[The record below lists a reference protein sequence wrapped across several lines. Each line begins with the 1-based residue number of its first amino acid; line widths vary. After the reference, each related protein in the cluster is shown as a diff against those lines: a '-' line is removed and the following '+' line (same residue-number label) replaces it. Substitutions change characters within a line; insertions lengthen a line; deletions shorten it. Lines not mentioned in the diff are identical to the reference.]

1 MNKRALYNITYGLY
15 LLTAKENGVDNGCI
29 VNTVIQIAN
38 DPTRI
43 SVAVLKN
50 NHTCDMIKNTGEFNV
65 SALTIDTKFEFFR
78 HFGMQSGRDT
88 DKFADFKAVT
98 RSENG
103 LYYLTENAN
112 MYLSAKV
119 TEQFD
124 LGSHMLFIGAV
135 TAGEVLSDGVS
146 CTYGYYQSD
155 IKPKTKKT
163 EKNQWV
169 CSVCGY
175 VYEGDE
181 VPDDFICPL
190 CNHGKEDFVLSKEE
204 AKKEVE
210 KKSDKYVCTVCGY
223 VHEGNEP
230 PEICPIC
237 KVGADKFVKE

>member
-15 LLTAKENGVDNGCI
+15 LLTAKEDGFDNGCI

-50 NHTCDMIKNTGEFNV
+50 NHTCDMIKNTGAFNV
-65 SALTIDTKFEFFR
+65 SALTTDTPFALFQR
-78 HFGMQSGRDT
+78 FGMQSGREV
-88 DKFADFKAVT
+88 DKFDGFNKVE

-124 LGSHMLFIGAV
+124 LGSHMLFIGEV
-135 TAGEVLSDGVS
+135 TAGEVLSDGIS

-155 IKPKTKKT
+155 IKPKAKKT
-163 EKNQWV
+163 EKKQWI
-169 CSVCGY
+169 CTVCGY
-175 VYEGDE
+175 VYEGEE

-190 CNHGKEDFVLSKEE
+190 CNHGKEDFVLSQGE
-204 AKKEVE
+204 AKKEEE
-210 KKSDKYVCTVCGY
+210 KKTDKYVCTVCGY
-223 VHEGNEP
+223 VHEGSEP